1 MKVTKTKT
9 EITIETRHLVTL
21 PSRGHRTACSRP
33 IWCNICSATV
43 GMYLPE
49 HAAVV
54 GQTTTREIYRRV
66 ESGDLHFVETREGEL
81 LICGNSLPHN

>member
-1 MKVTKTKT
+1 
-9 EITIETRHLVTL
+9 
-21 PSRGHRTACSRP
+21 
-33 IWCNICSATV
+33 
-43 GMYLPE
+43 MYLPE